1 MGTHFAVAL
10 SRLIMHD
17 ESWQRLSLT
26 PNRLYLDPP
35 FLMPCTCL
43 SMKNLRFASRL
54 LSFLALLIL
63 TAPLHADVTKSGKRH
78 NPRPVLES
86 KQADEPEFTNFTQW
100 RGVAELIDE
109 LSDQHGLQRETL
121 NAQFSKVHYLENVV
135 KLINPPP
142 PTKLKNWTVYRER
155 FIEPTRLRAGAAFWK
170 KYEAVLN
177 RAQAEFGIPA
187 EIIVGILGV
196 ETMYGKMTGNIR
208 VVDALATLAFAY
220 PPTANRD
227 ARMKYFRD
235 ELKQVFLLARDNDM
249 DPLGFYGSFAG
260 AIGLPQFMPGSIRR
274 FAVDFDGDGKI
285 DLRNSP
291 ADAIG
296 SIASFLSQHGWR
308 TDEPLVFP
316 VRVSSQTDATW
327 PDMIGQSLEA
337 KFTREECEQ
346 AGVAIND
353 DVPATISYGLVDLQD
368 GERPTRYW
376 LGTANFFA
384 IAQYNRSFFY
394 AMTVIELGKAVRQQ
408 RRHL

>member
-1 MGTHFAVAL
+1 MP
-10 SRLIMHD
+10 
-17 ESWQRLSLT
+17 ES
-26 PNRLYLDPP
+26 
-35 FLMPCTCL
+35 CL
-43 SMKNLRFASRL
+43 SMKNLRFASCL
-54 LSFLALLIL
+54 FSFLAVL
-63 TAPLHADVTKSGKRH
+63 TLAVPLQVQAAKSGKTH
-78 NPRPVLES
+78 KS
-86 KQADEPEFTNFTQW
+86 KIAHETRQGDEPEFTNFTQW

-109 LSDQHGLQRETL
+109 LCDQHGLQRELLT
-121 NAQFSKVHYLENVV
+121 AQFSKVHYLESVV

-142 PTKLKNWTVYRER
+142 PSKVKNWTAYRER

-170 KYEAVLN
+170 KNEAALH
-177 RAQAEFGIPA
+177 RAEAEFGVPA

-308 TDEPLVFP
+308 AEQPLVFP
-316 VRVSSQTDATW
+316 VNVSSQTDATW
-327 PDMIGQSLEA
+327 PNMIGQSLEA
-337 KFTREECEQ
+337 KFTRDEFQ
-346 AGVAIND
+346 KAGIALNDDIPEAIN
-353 DVPATISYGLVDLQD
+353 YGLVDLQD
-368 GERPTRYW
+368 GERPTLYW
-376 LGTANFFA
+376 LGTTNFFA

-408 RRHL
+408 RRHP

>member
-1 MGTHFAVAL
+1 MSPV
-10 SRLIMHD
+10 
-17 ESWQRLSLT
+17 
-26 PNRLYLDPP
+26 
-35 FLMPCTCL
+35 CL
-43 SMKNLRFASRL
+43 SMKNLRFASCL
-54 LSFLALLIL
+54 FSFLVLLTL
-63 TAPLHADVTKSGKRH
+63 AVPLQVQAAKSGKSH
-78 NPRPVLES
+78 KPKIAHES
-86 KQADEPEFTNFTQW
+86 RQADEPEFTNFTQW

-109 LSDQHGLQRETL
+109 LSDQHGLEREVL
-121 NAQFSKVHYLENVV
+121 KAQFSKVHYLESVV

-142 PTKLKNWTVYRER
+142 PSKVKNWTVYRER

-170 KYEAVLN
+170 KNEAALN
-177 RAQAEFGIPA
+177 RAEAEFGVPA

-220 PPTANRD
+220 PPTANRE
-227 ARMKYFRD
+227 ARMTYFRN

-308 TDEPLVFP
+308 AEQPLVFP
-316 VRVSSQTDATW
+316 VNVSSQTDATW
-327 PDMIGQSLEA
+327 PNMIGQSLEA
-337 KFTREECEQ
+337 KFTRDEFQQ
-346 AGVAIND
+346 AGIAIND
-353 DVPATISYGLVDLQD
+353 DIPATISYGLVDLQD
-368 GERPTRYW
+368 GDRPTLYW
-376 LGTANFFA
+376 LGTTNFFA

-408 RRHL
+408 RRHQ

>member
-1 MGTHFAVAL
+1 
-10 SRLIMHD
+10 
-17 ESWQRLSLT
+17 
-26 PNRLYLDPP
+26 
-35 FLMPCTCL
+35 
-43 SMKNLRFASRL
+43 MKNLRFASCL
-54 LSFLALLIL
+54 FSFLVLLTL
-63 TAPLHADVTKSGKRH
+63 AVPLQVQAAKSGKSH
-78 NPRPVLES
+78 KPKIAHES
-86 KQADEPEFTNFTQW
+86 RQADEPEFTNFTQW

-109 LSDQHGLQRETL
+109 LSDQHGLEREVL
-121 NAQFSKVHYLENVV
+121 KAQFSKVHYLESVV

-142 PTKLKNWTVYRER
+142 PSKVKNWTVYRER

-170 KYEAVLN
+170 KNEAALN
-177 RAQAEFGIPA
+177 RAETEFGVPA

-220 PPTANRD
+220 PPTTNRE
-227 ARMKYFRD
+227 ARMTYFRN

-308 TDEPLVFP
+308 AEQPLVFP
-316 VRVSSQTDATW
+316 VNVSSQTDATW
-327 PDMIGQSLEA
+327 PNMIGQSLEA
-337 KFTREECEQ
+337 KFTRDEFKQ
-346 AGVAIND
+346 AGIAIND

-368 GERPTRYW
+368 GDRPTLYW
-376 LGTANFFA
+376 LGTTNFFA

-394 AMTVIELGKAVRQQ
+394 AMTVIELGKAVKQQ
-408 RRHL
+408 RRHQ

>member
-1 MGTHFAVAL
+1 MSHV
-10 SRLIMHD
+10 
-17 ESWQRLSLT
+17 
-26 PNRLYLDPP
+26 
-35 FLMPCTCL
+35 CL
-43 SMKNLRFASRL
+43 SMKNLRFASCL
-54 LSFLALLIL
+54 FSFLVLLTL
-63 TAPLHADVTKSGKRH
+63 AVPLQVQAAKSGKSH
-78 NPRPVLES
+78 KPKIAHES
-86 KQADEPEFTNFTQW
+86 RQADEPEFTNFTQW

-109 LSDQHGLQRETL
+109 LSDQHGLEREVL
-121 NAQFSKVHYLENVV
+121 KAQFSKVHYLESVV

-142 PTKLKNWTVYRER
+142 PSKVKNWTVYRER

-170 KYEAVLN
+170 KNEAALN
-177 RAQAEFGIPA
+177 RAEAEFGVPA

-220 PPTANRD
+220 PPTANRE
-227 ARMKYFRD
+227 ARMTYFRN

-308 TDEPLVFP
+308 AEQPLVFP
-316 VRVSSQTDATW
+316 VNVSSQTDATW
-327 PDMIGQSLEA
+327 PNMIGQSLEA
-337 KFTREECEQ
+337 KFTRDEFQQ
-346 AGVAIND
+346 AGIAIND
-353 DVPATISYGLVDLQD
+353 DIPATISYGLVDLQD
-368 GERPTRYW
+368 GDRPTLYW
-376 LGTANFFA
+376 LGTTNFFA

-408 RRHL
+408 RRHQ

>member
-1 MGTHFAVAL
+1 
-10 SRLIMHD
+10 
-17 ESWQRLSLT
+17 
-26 PNRLYLDPP
+26 
-35 FLMPCTCL
+35 
-43 SMKNLRFASRL
+43 MKNLRFASCL
-54 LSFLALLIL
+54 FSFLALSVLA
-63 TAPLHADVTKSGKRH
+63 APLHAEAKKSSKTH
-78 NPRPVLES
+78 NAKAVRES

-100 RGVAELIDE
+100 RGVSELIDE

-121 NAQFSKVHYLENVV
+121 NAQFSKVHYLESVV

-170 KYEAVLN
+170 KHEAVLN
-177 RAQAEFGIPA
+177 RAQAEFGVPA

-196 ETMYGKMTGNIR
+196 ETMYGKMTGNVR

-235 ELKQVFLLARDNDM
+235 ELKQVFLLARENDM

-308 TDEPLVFP
+308 TEEPLVFP
-316 VRVSSQTDATW
+316 VKVSPQTDATW
-327 PDMIGQSLEA
+327 PGMIGQSLEA
-337 KFTREECEQ
+337 KFTRDEFEQ
-346 AGVAIND
+346 AGVAVND
-353 DVPATISYGLVDLQD
+353 AIPTAISYGLVDLQD
-368 GERPTRYW
+368 GERPTLYW
-376 LGTANFFA
+376 LGTTNFFA

-408 RRHL
+408 RQHP

>member
-1 MGTHFAVAL
+1 MSHV
-10 SRLIMHD
+10 
-17 ESWQRLSLT
+17 
-26 PNRLYLDPP
+26 
-35 FLMPCTCL
+35 CL
-43 SMKNLRFASRL
+43 SMKNLRFASCL
-54 LSFLALLIL
+54 FSFLVLLTL
-63 TAPLHADVTKSGKRH
+63 AVPLQVQAAKSGKSH
-78 NPRPVLES
+78 KPKIAHES
-86 KQADEPEFTNFTQW
+86 RQADEPEFTNFTQW

-109 LSDQHGLQRETL
+109 LSDQHGLEREVL
-121 NAQFSKVHYLENVV
+121 KAQFSKVHYLESVV

-142 PTKLKNWTVYRER
+142 PSKVKNWTVYRER

-170 KYEAVLN
+170 KNEAALN
-177 RAQAEFGIPA
+177 RAETEFGVPA

-220 PPTANRD
+220 PPTTNRE
-227 ARMKYFRD
+227 ARMTYFRN

-308 TDEPLVFP
+308 AEQPLVFP
-316 VRVSSQTDATW
+316 VNVSSQTDATW
-327 PDMIGQSLEA
+327 PNMIGQSLEA
-337 KFTREECEQ
+337 KFTRDEFKQ
-346 AGVAIND
+346 AGIAIND

-368 GERPTRYW
+368 GDRPTLYW
-376 LGTANFFA
+376 LGTTNFFA

-408 RRHL
+408 RRHQ